1 MAHPQGEAGDVRAP
15 AKTVADAAAEFE
27 NFYFGE
33 GDEEDA
39 SDETDEELPEGEEAE
54 GDDLDADELEGD
66 EQEDEA
72 DEPDE
77 PDTAIDPPVSL
88 NAEEKAAFAA
98 ASPEAQRA
106 WAAAENRRN
115 NQVQEATTK
124 ASNAQREAEARA
136 AAADAEAR
144 KVYAAQLSEFAK
156 ALEPQAPPPQL
167 AQTNPQAYIAAEA
180 QYRAAKAQHDEFVQ
194 QVTGIELQAD
204 QDAEK
209 AFIEARDR
217 ELMQIPEVAN
227 PETRDGFFKTAFGV
241 AELLGYDTAE
251 LAKGMSAR
259 DVKALAKVAELKDKA
274 DKYDAAMSRKMQRVR
289 AGKVRANAPQ
299 GRSHAKARANPAQSW
314 ERVKGAR
321 SKEQQAAAFA
331 DYLGLEA

>member
-1 MAHPQGEAGDVRAP
+1 MAHPAGEAGDVRAP
-15 AKTVADAAAEFE
+15 KTVADAAAEFE
-27 NFYFGE
+27 DFLYGE
-33 GDEEDA
+33 EGDEPGDEEDEESA
-39 SDETDEELPEGEEAE
+39 LEGEDDEGDEPESDDLEGEE
-54 GDDLDADELEGD
+54 
-66 EQEDEA
+66 QEDGA
-72 DEPDE
+72 DEPE
-77 PDTAIDPPVSL
+77 TAIDPPVSL

-106 WAAAENRRN
+106 WAAAETRRN
-115 NQVQEATTK
+115 LQVQEATTK

-144 KVYAAQLSEFAK
+144 KVYATQLSEFAK
-156 ALEPQAPPPQL
+156 ALEPQAPDPRL
-167 AQTNPQAYIAAEA
+167 AQSNPQAYIAAEA

-209 AFIEARDR
+209 AFLEARDR

-227 PETRDGFFKTAFGV
+227 PETRQGFLDTAFSV
-241 AELLGYDTAE
+241 AELLGYDKAE

-299 GRSHAKARANPAQSW
+299 GRPHAKSRANPAQSW

-321 SKEQQAAAFA
+321 SKEQQASAFA
-331 DYLGLEA
+331 DWMGLEP

>member
-1 MAHPQGEAGDVRAP
+1 MAHQPQAEAGDVRAP
-15 AKTVADAAAEFE
+15 KTVADAAADFE
-27 NFYFGE
+27 NFLFGE

-39 SDETDEELPEGEEAE
+39 GDETDEELSEGEEAE
-54 GDDLDADELEGD
+54 GDDLDADELEDD
-66 EQEDEA
+66 EQDDDA
-72 DEPDE
+72 DE
-77 PDTAIDPPVSL
+77 PDTAIEPPVSL

-106 WAAAENRRN
+106 WAAAETRRN
-115 NQVQEATTK
+115 LQVQEATTK

-144 KVYAAQLSEFAK
+144 KVYATQLGEFAK
-156 ALEPQAPPPQL
+156 ALEPQAPDPRL

-180 QYRAAKAQHDEFVQ
+180 QYRALKAQHDEFVQ
-194 QVTGIELQAD
+194 QVSGIELQAE
-204 QDAEK
+204 QDADK

-289 AGKVRANAPQ
+289 AGKPRTNAPQ
-299 GRSHAKARANPAQSW
+299 GRPHAKARANQAQSW
-314 ERVKGAR
+314 ERVKGAK
-321 SKEQQAAAFA
+321 SKDAQASAFA